1 MYRFDA
7 EKTAGT
13 LRGDHVLGAS
23 VFLLAGTGL
32 VTLYSASY
40 AFGDRFFNNSFYF
53 VSRQLVFGAAGVG
66 LFFIASRINLELVR
80 KLLMPL
86 VAGAA
91 LLCALTFIPGLGV
104 TRNGA
109 ARWFRIGAW
118 TYQPSEMVKLVLPL
132 YLAHIFD
139 KKRDSID
146 TFGSGI
152 FPPVL
157 VTTLFFTL
165 IYLQNNFSTAVFI
178 AVNTLV
184 IFFLAG
190 VRFRYFFAAMII
202 FLPVSALLILTKEH
216 RVRRFISFFRP
227 EWDPLGAGYQVR
239 SSLLTIMSGGFWGK
253 GIGQG
258 TRKIASVPEIHS
270 DFIFSAF
277 AEETGFLGVLLCFI
291 LFAVF
296 AVQGYRGAFKSVS
309 LFNRLLASGLVTMI
323 VSQTLLNI
331 AVVSGSVPATGIP
344 LPFFSAGGS
353 SLATTLL
360 AAGLV
365 VNVCRQSLTRE
376 SAPDPVSGRRGTET
390 YYAGDAAGREE
401 SDGR

>member
-1 MYRFDA
+1 MYQFDA
-7 EKTAGT
+7 ERTART
-13 LRGDHVLGAS
+13 LRGEHVLSAS
-23 VFLLAGTGL
+23 VLMLVCLGL
-32 VTLYSASY
+32 VTLYSSSY
-40 AFGDRFFNNSFYF
+40 AFADRFFNNGLYF
-53 VSRQLVFGAAGVG
+53 VSRQLLYGAGG
-66 LFFIASRINLELVR
+66 ILLFFIASRINLELVR
-80 KLLMPL
+80 KLIKPL
-86 VAGAA
+86 VVGTAV
-91 LLCALTFIPGLGV
+91 LCGLTFLPGIGV

-109 ARWFRIGAW
+109 ARWIGIGSW

-146 TFGSGI
+146 MFSSGVL
-152 FPPVL
+152 PPVL

-165 IYLQNNFSTAVFI
+165 IYMQNNFSTAIFI
-178 AVNTLV
+178 VVNALV

-190 VRFRYFFAAMII
+190 VRFRYFFAATNM

-227 EWDPLGAGYQVR
+227 EWDPLGAGYQVH
-239 SSLLTIMSGGFWGK
+239 SSLLTIMSGSFWGK
-253 GIGQG
+253 GAGQG

-277 AEETGFLGVLLCFI
+277 AEEAGFLGVALCFI

-296 AVQGYRGAFKSVS
+296 AFQGYRGAWKSDS
-309 LFNRLLASGLVTMI
+309 LFKRLLAAGLVTLI
-323 VSQTLLNI
+323 VSQALLNI

-360 AAGLV
+360 CAGFI
-365 VNVCRQSLTRE
+365 VNVSRRDSKNIENTTDRE
-376 SAPDPVSGRRGTET
+376 V
-390 YYAGDAAGREE
+390 
-401 SDGR
+401 

>member
-1 MYRFDA
+1 VYQFDA
-7 EKTAGT
+7 ERTAGQP
-13 LRGDHVLGAS
+13 RGGVHVLISS
-23 VFLLAGTGL
+23 VLLLAGVGL
-32 VTLYSASY
+32 VTLYTSSY
-40 AFGDRFFNNSFYF
+40 AFAERFFQNKYYF
-53 VSRQLVFGAAGVG
+53 IFPQLAFGGAGLL
-66 LFFIASRINLELVR
+66 LFFIASRIKLELVR
-80 KLLMPL
+80 RLIKPL
-86 VAGAA
+86 VVLAVI
-91 LLCALTFIPGLGV
+91 LCILTFIPGIGV
-104 TRNGA
+104 SKNGA
-109 ARWFRIGAW
+109 ARWFRIGSR
-118 TYQPSEMVKLVLPL
+118 TYQPSEMVKLALPL

-146 TFGSGI
+146 MFASGVL
-152 FPPVL
+152 PQVL

-165 IYLQNNFSTAVFI
+165 IYMQNNFSTALFI
-178 AVNTLV
+178 AVNALV

-190 VRFRYFFAAMII
+190 LRFRYFLAATIM

-296 AVQGYRGAFKSVS
+296 AAQGFRGAWKSDS
-309 LFNRLLASGLVTMI
+309 LFKRLLAAGMVSMI

-353 SLATTLL
+353 SLATTLIC
-360 AAGLV
+360 AGLI
-365 VNVCRQSLTRE
+365 VNVCR
-376 SAPDPVSGRRGTET
+376 RGAEPPGAGT
-390 YYAGDAAGREE
+390 YDAGNANTAWEDQHG
-401 SDGR
+401 

>member
-1 MYRFDA
+1 MYQFDA
-7 EKTAGT
+7 ERTGT
-13 LRGDHVLGAS
+13 LRGEHVLTAS
-23 VFLLAGTGL
+23 VLLLVGLGL

-40 AFGDRFFNNSFYF
+40 AFAERFFNNGLYF
-53 VSRQLVFGAAGVG
+53 ISRQLVYGAGG
-66 LFFIASRINLELVR
+66 ILLFFIASRINLELVR
-80 KLLMPL
+80 KLIKPL
-86 VAGAA
+86 IAGAA
-91 LLCALTFIPGLGV
+91 VLCCLPFIPGIGV
-104 TRNGA
+104 MRNGA
-109 ARWFRIGAW
+109 ARWFGIGSW

-139 KKRDSID
+139 KKRESID
-146 TFGSGI
+146 VFSSGVL
-152 FPPVL
+152 PPVL

-165 IYLQNNFSTAVFI
+165 IYMQNNFSTAVLI

-190 VRFRYFFAAMII
+190 VRYRYFFAAAIM

-216 RVRRFISFFRP
+216 RVRRFISYFRP
-227 EWDPLGAGYQVR
+227 EWDPLGAGFQVR

-258 TRKIASVPEIHS
+258 TRKIASVPEIQS

-277 AEETGFLGVLLCFI
+277 AEEAGLLGVALCFI

-296 AVQGYRGAFKSVS
+296 AFQGYRGAWKSGSRFK
-309 LFNRLLASGLVTMI
+309 RLLAAGLVTSI

-353 SLATTLL
+353 SLATTLVC
-360 AAGLV
+360 AGLI
-365 VNVCRQSLTRE
+365 VNVSRQ
-376 SAPDPVSGRRGTET
+376 
-390 YYAGDAAGREE
+390 GREE
-401 SDGR
+401 IAGNAGWEAQDER